1 MAEFHAVVLI
11 PARYDTLLNVY
22 WTLSSIYATLVNP
35 GGPAL
40 SGVPSSVLHLNMQ
53 LRGLVLRT
61 HLRISLIFALVAAT
75 LTNAPLLRADDANS
89 IKILFNAK
97 VFTAEPENP
106 YADAVAIRG
115 GKILAVGNLA
125 EVENAVGSAKA
136 ERVDLHGKTLFPGFI
151 DSHSH
156 SIYGGINLISAD
168 ASEKVRSMDDL
179 VKFVAESKTSG
190 VAQNGDIV
198 EILGLPLE
206 FWSHTD
212 ELNAKFSA
220 GNYKDQPVFF
230 RGMDGHTG
238 WANPALLARA
248 GINAAFLKTLTA
260 DQRSYYGIAKDGEP
274 NGFLVDAGMQKV
286 VALLPKPTDARLLA
300 AARAAL
306 QYNYKLGIT
315 AWLDPLADEIVLK
328 AYKELANSGELVSEI
343 NAFPQVFAKDPAA
356 ELAAVQQARESLKG
370 IPNLH
375 ITGIKIFADG
385 VVEIP
390 SQTANLTKPYRNTG
404 RNGELLFDPAKFS
417 ELCVSADKQ
426 GLIIHVHALGNGAV
440 KAALDGIAA
449 ARKAN
454 PGSSLP
460 HTLTHEQFVDPAD
473 FPRFRELGVIS
484 ALQLLW
490 AEAGPDTITLVKPY
504 VDPEIY
510 KWQYPARSLLNSGAV
525 IAGASDWPVSTANV
539 FYGIYQAE
547 TRKGP
552 EGVLDASQD
561 MPRLAMFY
569 AYTRNS
575 ARAMNLLDKIGSIAP
590 GKRADL
596 ILLDRDVL
604 TVPPEDMRDTK
615 VLWTVVAG
623 QTVQGSPQ

>member
-1 MAEFHAVVLI
+1 M
-11 PARYDTLLNVY
+11 
-22 WTLSSIYATLVNP
+22 
-35 GGPAL
+35 
-40 SGVPSSVLHLNMQ
+40 
-53 LRGLVLRT
+53 RGLVDRSYLRVA
-61 HLRISLIFALVAAT
+61 LAVAFGVLASLS
-75 LTNAPLLRADDANS
+75 TNSP
-89 IKILFNAK
+89 ILCAGEPSSSVTILYNAK
-97 VFTAEPENP
+97 VFTAEPERP
-106 YADAVAIRG
+106 YADAVAIRD
-115 GKILAVGNLA
+115 GKILAVGNLP
-125 EVENAVGSAKA
+125 EVEKAVSNEKA
-136 ERVDLHGKTLFPGFI
+136 ERIDLRGKTLFPGFI
-151 DSHSH
+151 DAHSH

-168 ASEKVRSMDDL
+168 ATGRVRTVDDL

-190 VAQNGDIV
+190 VAQNGDFV
-198 EILGLPLE
+198 EIFSLPLE

-212 ELNAKFSA
+212 ELNARFSA
-220 GNYKDQPVFF
+220 GDYKDQLLVLH
-230 RGMDGHTG
+230 GMDGHTA
-238 WANPALLARA
+238 WVNHALLERA
-248 GINAAFLKTLTA
+248 GITAAFLKALSA
-260 DQRSYYGIAKDGEP
+260 GQRSYYGVAKDGEP
-274 NGFLVDAGMQKV
+274 NGFLVDAGMEKV
-286 VALLPKPTDARLLA
+286 TKLIPLPSESRMLA

-306 QYNYKLGIT
+306 LYNYGLGIT
-315 AWLDPLADEIVLK
+315 AWLDPLADARILN
-328 AYKELANSGELVSEI
+328 AYKQLADRGELASEI

-356 ELAAVQQARESLKG
+356 ELAAVQQAREAYKG

-375 ITGIKIFADG
+375 ITGIKLFADG

-390 SQTANLTKPYRNTG
+390 SQTANLTKPYKNTG
-404 RNGELLFDPAKFS
+404 RNGELLFEPAKFA
-417 ELCVSADKQ
+417 ELCVAADKQ
-426 GLIIHVHALGNGAV
+426 GLIIHVHALGDGAV

-473 FPRFRELGVIS
+473 LPRFRELGVIS

-490 AEAGPDTITLVKPY
+490 AEAAPETIELVKPY
-504 VDPEIY
+504 LDPDIY
-510 KWQYPARSLLNSGAV
+510 KWQYPARSLLNSGAI

-547 TRKGP
+547 TRKGS

-604 TVPPEDMRDTK
+604 TVSSDDMRDTK
-615 VLWTVVAG
+615 VLWTVVG
-623 QTVQGSPQ
+623 GKTVQGSPE

>member
-1 MAEFHAVVLI
+1 MRRTHTSVL
-11 PARYDTLLNVY
+11 
-22 WTLSSIYATLVNP
+22 
-35 GGPAL
+35 AL
-40 SGVPSSVLHLNMQ
+40 SFVVAVLL
-53 LRGLVLRT
+53 T
-61 HLRISLIFALVAAT
+61 ALPAFST
-75 LTNAPLLRADDANS
+75 DEGTTP
-89 IKILFNAK
+89 IKILYNAK
-97 VFTAEPENP
+97 VFTAEPADP
-106 YADAVAIRG
+106 YADAVAVRDD
-115 GKILAVGNLA
+115 KILAVGNLT
-125 EVENAVGSAKA
+125 EVEKAVAGAKS
-136 ERVDLHGKTLFPGFI
+136 ERIDLHGKTLFPGFI
-151 DSHSH
+151 DAHSH

-198 EILGLPLE
+198 EIYGMPLE

-212 ELNAKFSA
+212 ELNAHFSA
-220 GNYKDQPVFF
+220 GAYKDQPLVL
-230 RGMDGHTG
+230 RGMDGHTA
-238 WANPALLARA
+238 WANQAMLERA
-248 GINAAFLKTLTA
+248 GINGTFLKSLSA
-260 DQRSYYGIAKDGEP
+260 DQRSYYGVDKSGEP
-274 NGFLVDAGMQKV
+274 NGFVVDAGMAKV
-286 VALLPKPTDARLLA
+286 SKLIPPLSDARMLA

-306 QYNYKLGIT
+306 KYNYSLGVT
-315 AWLDPLADEIVLK
+315 AWLDPLADEKVLK
-328 AYKELANSGELVSEI
+328 AYKQLADNHELLSEI

-356 ELAAVQQARESLKG
+356 ELAAVQQTREAYKS

-390 SQTANLTKPYRNTG
+390 SQTANLTKPYKNTG

-417 ELCVSADKQ
+417 QLCVSADQQ
-426 GLIIHVHALGNGAV
+426 GLIIHVHALGDGAV

-449 ARKAN
+449 ARKSNA
-454 PGSSLP
+454 GSTLP

-473 FPRFRELGVIS
+473 FPRFRQLGVIS

-490 AEAGPDTITLVKPY
+490 AEASADTIELVKPY
-504 VDPEIY
+504 IDPEIY

-525 IAGASDWPVSTANV
+525 IAGASDWPVSSANV
-539 FYGIYQAE
+539 FFGIYQAE
-547 TRKGP
+547 TRKGS
-552 EGVLDASQD
+552 EGVLDAAQD

-575 ARAMNLLDKIGSIAP
+575 ARAMNLSDKIGSIAP

-604 TVPPEDMRDTK
+604 TVSPEDMRNTK
-615 VLWTVVAG
+615 VLWTIVAG
-623 QTVQGSPQ
+623 KTVQGSPQ